1 MVAFIRQFLPDDLS
15 PVVHEIPL
23 IAQETLFIMGAND
36 HNAPG
41 RAFAPPEARA
51 KMGQNAEL
59 AKELTSRMRAA
70 RVSVVT
76 GVGHLVHLE
85 AEGQF
90 NDLLLRFL
98 GETR

>member
-1 MVAFIRQFLPDDLS
+1 MKY
-15 PVVHEIPL
+15 PL
-23 IAQETLFIMGAND
+23 ITQETVFIMGAND

-41 RAFAPPEARA
+41 RAFAPSEARV
-51 KMGQNAEL
+51 KMGQNVEL
-59 AKELTSRMRAA
+59 AKELASRMRAA
-70 RVSVVT
+70 NVAVVT

-98 GETR
+98 GKTR